1 MGRGEAGA
9 VVSGSRGGGGTTK
22 EFLPPGSAVGAI
34 GFRGGRIDAEGLKE
48 DVQPAL
54 VLVSTPACEPE
65 EEEEQVGEER
75 NSPEQDGE
83 PEVGD
88 VA

>member
-1 MGRGEAGA
+1 M
-9 VVSGSRGGGGTTK
+9 
-22 EFLPPGSAVGAI
+22 PPGPAVGAV
-34 GFRGGRIDAEGLKE
+34 GFRGARIDAEGLIE

-54 VLVSTPACEPE
+54 VLVSTLASKPE

-83 PEVGD
+83 PEVVD
-88 VA
+88 AA